1 MRSYYSSLLIASVM
15 FVVSAAGLAG
25 QERSPMIERLFDPS
39 GMLRSEHRT
48 TAETDGKG
56 SLALPANEED
66 NEFWDD
72 RFGTVLGSSGVD
84 NEVFALATNGSKLFI
99 GGSFTKAGDLDA
111 SNLVI
116 WDGARFQYAGFPG
129 VLQGTNGIINDLA
142 VHNDDTLFVA
152 GQFSVAATK
161 SANNIAWF
169 QISTNSWVEL
179 GQGVT
184 SQEGPAFIADLYLY
198 GDILYIGGQFD
209 RAGGSPANNIAAYN
223 VRTRRW
229 QALGDGVEGEVTAMA
244 MGPDGLY
251 VGGTF
256 SEAGGLAANGIA
268 RWDGDAWH
276 SLAGGGVTGTVNAI
290 AVMDRTVFVGGR
302 FNQAGGMALNN
313 IARWQPDSS
322 KWSDLSG
329 LWWLSSTEPEEL
341 ESDGVMGD
349 VRTLLVQDQ
358 NLYVGG
364 TFLHAFPGDYTVD
377 TITVRYIARWYESTG
392 DPLFNTLWWKGL
404 GPGMD
409 GFVNDVIEYQG
420 SLYAGGSFTKAGG
433 QSAGGIA
440 RWDGLRWFSLATGVG
455 NFISTMTVSDGTVYV
470 GGEFDQPGNGR
481 GTRLA
486 RLDGARWSLVPGRVS
501 GSIFTVAAHEG
512 SIYVGGRFSSIGSK
526 VIRNAARYDIAAE
539 EWFALGEKDGPG
551 GDDPS
556 TYVSS
561 FAFSDEGVYV
571 GGNFAEAGG
580 VPARN
585 IALWN
590 PDGDSWDNLANG
602 INGQVFEIETYDGD
616 VYAAGRFL
624 GAGSQLTSRN
634 ISRFDGSAWH
644 DLGSGL
650 SEVVW
655 TMGIYGD
662 DLLVGG
668 DFDSAGGVVA
678 NNIAR
683 WDLASGGWDDL
694 NGGLGGDFLPGVNAI
709 VTDENL
715 LYIGGSFDS
724 IAGVAADNVARFDG
738 QSWSPLG
745 SGVDNFVFAMTADG
759 GKLYV
764 AGAFESAGEK
774 PSIYFGIFND
784 PLLSV
789 DEAEAVATSLTVA
802 PNPVDGPLTFSFTTA
817 ERGPVTLKL
826 YDPSGREAATIMERE
841 LPAGEHTIVWND
853 GTLLPSGSYI
863 CRVSVN
869 GNSQSRTI
877 IIH

>member
-1 MRSYYSSLLIASVM
+1 MLLWASSEAS
-15 FVVSAAGLAG
+15 A
-25 QERSPMIERLFDPS
+25 QERTLHPMIERMFDRS
-39 GMLRSEHRT
+39 GMLRSEPQSPSD
-48 TAETDGKG
+48 TDGKG
-56 SLALPANEED
+56 GYPLPANEED

-72 RFGTVLGSSGVD
+72 RFGTLLGSSGVD
-84 NEVFALATNGSKLFI
+84 NEVFAMATNGEKLFI
-99 GGSFTKAGDLDA
+99 GGAFSKAGDLDV

-129 VLQGTNGIINDLA
+129 VLQGTNGIINDLV
-142 VHNDDTLFVA
+142 VHNEDTLFVA

-161 SANNIAWF
+161 GANNIAWF
-169 QISTNSWVEL
+169 QISTNSWLGL

-184 SQEGPAFIADLYLY
+184 SQGGNAFISDLFHD
-198 GDILYIGGQFD
+198 GEILYVGGQFD

-223 VRTRRW
+223 IRTKRW
-229 QALGDGVEGEVTAMA
+229 QALGDGIEGEVTAIA
-244 MGPDGLY
+244 KGPDGLY

-256 SEAGGLAANGIA
+256 SEAGGVPANGVA
-268 RWDGDAWH
+268 RWDGAAWH
-276 SLAGGGVTGTVNAI
+276 ALAGGGVTGTVNAI

-302 FNQAGGMALNN
+302 FDHAGDLALNN

-329 LWWLSSTEPEEL
+329 IWWLSSTEPEEL
-341 ESDGVMGD
+341 ETDGVMGD
-349 VRTLLVQDQ
+349 VRTLMVQDQ

-364 TFLHAFPGDYTVD
+364 TFLNAFPGDFSVD

-392 DPLFNTLWWKGL
+392 NPLFNTLWWKGL

-409 GFVNDVIEYQG
+409 GFVNALVEYKG

-455 NFISTMTVSDGTVYV
+455 NFISTMTVSDGNVYV
-470 GGEFDQPGNGR
+470 GGEFDQPGAGR

-486 RLDGARWSLVPGRVS
+486 RLDGARWSLLPGRVS
-501 GSIFTVAAHEG
+501 GSIFTVAAHDG
-512 SIYVGGRFSSIGSK
+512 FVYVGGRFSSIGGEL
-526 VIRNAARYDIAAE
+526 IRNAARFNIETE
-539 EWFALGEKDGPG
+539 EWSPLGELGDPG

-561 FAFSDEGVYV
+561 FGFDGDRVYV

-590 PDGDSWDNLANG
+590 STDDSWDDMAGG
-602 INGQVFEIETYDGD
+602 INGQVFEVEVHEGD
-616 VYAAGRFL
+616 VFAAGRFL
-624 GAGSQLTSRN
+624 GAGAQLTSRN
-634 ISRFDGSAWH
+634 IARFDGETWH
-644 DLGSGL
+644 DLGTGL
-650 SEVVW
+650 TDVVW
-655 TMGIYGD
+655 TMGLYGD

-668 DFDSAGGVVA
+668 DFDSAGGITA
-678 NNIAR
+678 QNIAR
-683 WDLASGGWDDL
+683 WNIQSEAWDNLD
-694 NGGLGGDFLPGVNAI
+694 GGLGGEFLPGVNAI

-715 LYIGGSFDS
+715 LYIGGSFDT
-724 IAGVAADNVARFDG
+724 IAGVPARNVARFDG

-789 DEAEAVATSLTVA
+789 DEPESAGESLDLSVS
-802 PNPVDGPLTFSFTTA
+802 PNPAAGPLTFTFTTTR
-817 ERGPVTLKL
+817 RGHVELKV
-826 YDPSGREAATIMERE
+826 YDASGRESGAIVSRE
-841 LPAGEHTIVWND
+841 LPAGRHTIIWNEGDRLPAGGYLCRITAD
-853 GTLLPSGSYI
+853 GT
-863 CRVSVN
+863 
-869 GNSQSRTI
+869 SQSRLLVI
-877 IIH
+877 P